1 MIVILIPAFMKKI
14 IIIIICSAL
23 FFVACDKEPAKGE
36 YIGNFTGYITDSL
49 DSIEFH
55 SVYLF
60 NITKSTT
67 KEIVIQEK
75 NGNTSSTLQKT
86 EGDSIKGAIG
96 FADIMG
102 HNDDHST
109 PVINMIIVQGKYN
122 TIGNKSII
130 EGTFT
135 GHVFYN
141 GGAHPSMGTFH
152 LKQSK

>member
-1 MIVILIPAFMKKI
+1 MLYLCIIVVLTLAFMKKI

-67 KEIVIQEK
+67 KEIVIPMVPVPVYRSYT
-75 NGNTSSTLQKT
+75 TSEDLIS
-86 EGDSIKGAIG
+86 AIRK
-96 FADIMG
+96 A
-102 HNDDHST
+102 
-109 PVINMIIVQGKYN
+109 V
-122 TIGNKSII
+122 
-130 EGTFT
+130 
-135 GHVFYN
+135 
-141 GGAHPSMGTFH
+141 
-152 LKQSK
+152 